1 MTERNNQLRYPLAH
15 TRLKIMTGP
24 TRAIIG
30 CLCFLCTHLALA
42 APTNASKDVL
52 APANIGNGK
61 KANAVIAARAEQA
74 RAPQSTFFGWDPAPI
89 TVESAVV
96 RDSKLETAT
105 SMSRGDHEAVVLS
118 TMEAPGF
125 NTVYVELES
134 SGKKFWIASRLTQI
148 KVGNMVRFSSENL
161 VGMDNF
167 ESKALKRTFEKIYFI
182 PSLTVVESP

>member
-1 MTERNNQLRYPLAH
+1 
-15 TRLKIMTGP
+15 MTGFF
-24 TRAIIG
+24 RAIIG
-30 CLCFLCTHLALA
+30 SLCLLCTCIAAA
-42 APTNASKDVL
+42 APAEL
-52 APANIGNGK
+52 PATVNSGAGK
-61 KANAVIAARAEQA
+61 KAVAPRAEQVNTA
-74 RAPQSTFFGWDPAPI
+74 RSAPFGWDTTPL

-96 RDSKLETAT
+96 RENKFDARTNG
-105 SMSRGDHEAVVLS
+105 MRGDHEAVVLS

-134 SGKKFWIASRLTQI
+134 NGKKFWIASRLTQI
-148 KVGNMVRFSSENL
+148 QVGNMVRFSGENL